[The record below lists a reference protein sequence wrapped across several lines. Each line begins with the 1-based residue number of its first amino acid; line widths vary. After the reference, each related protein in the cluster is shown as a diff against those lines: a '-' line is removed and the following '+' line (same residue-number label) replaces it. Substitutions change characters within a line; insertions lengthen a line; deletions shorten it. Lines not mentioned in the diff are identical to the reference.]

1 MPRPGR
7 RTRSCSLLAALGL
20 LTAWPPAAR
29 AECGL
34 PTPDYAADRTV
45 DVAGNVT
52 RMRVQASGGKVR
64 EETDLGQGVRVTLRD
79 PEQGRTVVFDP
90 ATGQGTALPP
100 PPGGRLPSRHQDEAG
115 PDGGRTRILQV
126 ERAGRWLDLSRTTCR
141 ADGIMV
147 RQSFVSLDA
156 AGHEITG
163 GVVQSQ
169 IRVAPQP
176 ASLFVPPAGL
186 RLSSP

>member
-1 MPRPGR
+1 MPRPGHR
-7 RTRSCSLLAALGL
+7 IRSCSLLAAFGL
-20 LTAWPPAAR
+20 LNAWPLAGR

-34 PTPDYAADRTV
+34 PTPDYAADRIV

-52 RMRVQASGGKVR
+52 QMRVQVSGGKVR
-64 EETDLGQGVRVTLRD
+64 EETDLGQGVRVTIRD
-79 PEQGRTVVFDP
+79 PEQGRAVVFDP
-90 ATGQGTALPP
+90 ATGRGVALPEP
-100 PPGGRLPSRHQDEAG
+100 RGGRLPSRHQDEAA
-115 PDGGRTRILQV
+115 PDGERTRILQV

-156 AGHEITG
+156 AGHEVG
-163 GVVQSQ
+163 GTVVQNQ

-176 ASLFVPPAGL
+176 SSLFAVSPDG
-186 RLSSP
+186 RLSPP